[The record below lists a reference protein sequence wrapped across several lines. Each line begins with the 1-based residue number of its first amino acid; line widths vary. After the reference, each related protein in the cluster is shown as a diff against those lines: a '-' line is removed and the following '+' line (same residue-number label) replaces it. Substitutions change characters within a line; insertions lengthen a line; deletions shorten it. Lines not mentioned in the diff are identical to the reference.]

1 MTNPDGSR
9 ALPIR
14 LAYLSSVYGRASD
27 TFIRSEVAGLRSL
40 GHEVRTFSIRRPSPT
55 EAVSEKIRRE
65 QAETEYV
72 LDVGLPRLALATL
85 TEAIRSPGRMLAA
98 ARLAARVRTPG
109 LRGHLLPVVYLMEAV
124 HLAGRL
130 RLAGVEHLHNHIGEN
145 SAAVAMIA
153 ASLAA
158 IPYSLTL
165 HGPGEFD
172 RPREL
177 ALDAK
182 IGRAAFVAA
191 VTEFG
196 RSQLF
201 RWSNYADWPKV
212 RIIHCGVEPLFLDR
226 TPDPPPDVPHFVC
239 VGRLVEQ
246 KGQLALIEAAGRL
259 ASEGIDL
266 GITLV
271 GDGPMRGAIEESI
284 GRLGLEGRV
293 KLAGWMG
300 AEGVRDEIL
309 KARALVLPSFAEGLP
324 VVIMEALALG
334 RPVISTYIAGIPEL
348 VETGACGWL
357 VPAGSVEELAR
368 VMREA
373 LASPVEELARMG
385 REGARRVAE
394 RHDSRVEAR
403 KLSALF
409 QEASGRAPVAP
420 EPLARA
426 DDPPQLQV
434 AGAGPLPP
442 SPSGRV

>member
-1 MTNPDGSR
+1 MPK
-9 ALPIR
+9 PIR
-14 LAYLSSVYGRASD
+14 LGYLTSVYGRAAD
-27 TFIRSEVAGLRSL
+27 TFIRSEVAALRSL
-40 GHEVRTFSIRRPSPT
+40 GHEVRTFSIRRPPST
-55 EAVSEKIRRE
+55 ELVSELIRRE
-65 QAETEYV
+65 QAETEAV
-72 LDVGLPRLALATL
+72 LDLSLPR
-85 TEAIRSPGRMLAA
+85 SPRKMLEA

-109 LRGHLLPVVYLMEAV
+109 LKGHLLPVIYLMEAV
-124 HLAGRL
+124 YLAGRL
-130 RLAGVEHLHNHIGEN
+130 RAGGVEHLHNHIGEN

-158 IPYSLTL
+158 IPYSLTI

-177 ALDAK
+177 ALDVK
-182 IGRAAFVAA
+182 IGRSAFVAA

-201 RWSNYADWPKV
+201 RWTRYADWPKV

-226 TPDPPPDVPHFVC
+226 ELDLPPEAPHFVC
-239 VGRLVEQ
+239 VGRLHEQ
-246 KGQLALIEAAGRL
+246 KGQLVLIEAAGRL
-259 ASEGIDL
+259 AAEGVDFS
-266 GITLV
+266 ITLV
-271 GDGPMRGAIEESI
+271 GDGPMRGAIEEAI
-284 GRLGLEGRV
+284 ERLGLTKRV
-293 KLAGWMG
+293 RLAGWMG

-394 RHDSRVEAR
+394 RHDSRIEAR
-403 KLSALF
+403 KLSTLF
-409 QEASGRAPVAP
+409 GASGRLSAVSDQLSAVSQQGTV
-420 EPLARA
+420 LAT
-426 DDPPQLQV
+426 
-434 AGAGPLPP
+434 G
-442 SPSGRV
+442 SSGR